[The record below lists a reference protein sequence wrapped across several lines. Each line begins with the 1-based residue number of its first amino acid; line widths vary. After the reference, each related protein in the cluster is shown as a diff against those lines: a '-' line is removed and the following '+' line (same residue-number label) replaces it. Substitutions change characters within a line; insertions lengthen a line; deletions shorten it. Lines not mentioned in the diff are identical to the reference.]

1 MAIKQEPRDGA
12 VLLASAGSQSQGG
25 RVRSKV
31 KPSTLREGRGGGG
44 A

>member
-1 MAIKQEPRDGA
+1 MAIEQEPRDGA
-12 VLLASAGSQSQGG
+12 VLLASAGSQSQSG

-31 KPSTLREGRGGGG
+31 RWSALREGRGGG